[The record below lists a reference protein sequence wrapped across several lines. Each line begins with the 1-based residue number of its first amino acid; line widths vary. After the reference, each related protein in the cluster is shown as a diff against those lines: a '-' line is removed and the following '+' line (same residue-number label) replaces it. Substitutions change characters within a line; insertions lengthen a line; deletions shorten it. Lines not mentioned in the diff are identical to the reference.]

1 MTPLSRLIRVKE
13 RVSNL
18 ENIDY
23 ESLRDELLEMLENK
37 SIKQLR
43 DTLEEMN
50 EFDVAQVISEL
61 PRRKLAMVFRLL
73 SKTKASEVFA
83 NLELEEQSP

>member
-61 PRRKLAMVFRLL
+61 PRRKLATMPPPLPKPRRILRMKRLL
-73 SKTKASEVFA
+73 
-83 NLELEEQSP
+83 L